1 MGDKS
6 AIQWTDATWNPSTGC
21 SKVSPGCKNCYA
33 ERLAG
38 RLKMMGNPK
47 YKKGFKFTLHEDALD
62 IPLKWNRPRKIFV
75 NSMSDLF
82 HESMKDDFLE
92 KCFEVMTKANWHVY
106 QILTKRPEKMLSF
119 TKRYGKIP
127 DHIWLGTS
135 VELALYKD
143 RIDILR
149 NVPAKVKFVSF
160 EPLLGPLGELDL
172 AGISWAIAGGES
184 GPSFRKVEAD
194 WIREIRK
201 QCKKQG
207 VAFFFKQWG
216 GIRPKSGGRILDG
229 KEWNEYPKM
238 NTKPNDIH
246 SKSSKTILIPQ

>member
-21 SKVSPGCKNCYA
+21 TKVSPGCKNCYA
-33 ERLAG
+33 ERLSH
-38 RLKMMGNPK
+38 RLKMMGNRK

-82 HESMKDDFLE
+82 HESMPEDFLE
-92 KCFEVMTKANWHVY
+92 KCFEVMTKADWHVY
-106 QILTKRPEKMLSF
+106 QILTKRPERMLAF
-119 TKRYGKIP
+119 TKKYGKIP
-127 DHIWLGTS
+127 NHIWLGTS
-135 VELALYKD
+135 VELELYKH
-143 RIDILR
+143 RIDTLR
-149 NVPAKVKFVSF
+149 NVPAKIKFVSF
-160 EPLLGPLGELDL
+160 EPLLGPLGELNL
-172 AGISWAIAGGES
+172 EGITWAIVGGES
-184 GPSFRKVEAD
+184 GPAFRQVEAE

-201 QCKKQG
+201 QCKKQH

-238 NTKPNDIH
+238 KTKQITDT
-246 SKSSKTILIPQ
+246 KSSKPILITH